1 MKIIL
6 VYDIATE
13 DSSDQARLNR
23 IRKIIKKYIHHVQ
36 KSVFEGE
43 ITPSKLE
50 RMKREI
56 LDAVDKDRDSVIIYV
71 LEDSTRYTRYI
82 ITNTDDPTSN
92 II

>member
-71 LEDSTRYTRYI
+71 LEDSTMHIFLTC
-82 ITNTDDPTSN
+82 
-92 II
+92 